1 MNDTQTG
8 LPEGFAALE
17 PFAEDW
23 AIEGSA
29 SRMQQRLDST
39 PEQRE
44 AFFNAGKDLVPAAL
58 ELLDG
63 KPVSDF
69 DAREKR
75 LMNLVLSLAHVAQA
89 VEIQGDDEPFHARYA
104 RYITITRSSADC
116 NP

>member
-1 MNDTQTG
+1 MSNASAL
-8 LPEGFAALE
+8 LPEGFAALA
-17 PFAEDW
+17 PFVDDW

-29 SRMQQRLDST
+29 ARMQQRLDST
-39 PEQRE
+39 AQQRE

-63 KPVSDF
+63 KPVRDF
-69 DAREKR
+69 DPAEQR

-104 RYITITRSSADC
+104 RYITITRASADC